1 MKRTHSHSN
10 VLIAVDAEIAVLER
24 RLVKLHDIRSL
35 AVELDEVRPPVAAP
49 APRPPAATPGARPR
63 RSKRQSPRLEI
74 TEILE
79 VARDVLGDGS
89 ATIAAILNAAG
100 RHRTPHAVHV
110 TEAALEKL
118 GAVAV
123 GKVRGGAIAYVL
135 QADNGREP
143 EEAAGPENAKP
154 ADGLL
159 EATAELARTAVGW
172 NDEEFQY
179 QLRKRCGIEASVAD
193 VQRARLAING
203 AA

>member
-1 MKRTHSHSN
+1 MRQTHSHSN
-10 VLIAVDAEIAVLER
+10 VLNAVDAEIAVLER
-24 RLVKLHDIRSL
+24 RLVKLHNIRSL
-35 AVELDEVRPPVAAP
+35 AVELDEVRLPAAA
-49 APRPPAATPGARPR
+49 APRPPATTPSAKPR
-63 RSKRQSPRLEI
+63 KSKRQSPRLEV

-89 ATIAAILNAAG
+89 ATIAAILKAAG

-110 TEAALEKL
+110 TEAALEQL
-118 GAVAV
+118 GAVGV

-135 QADNGREP
+135 QANNGREA
-143 EEAAGPENAKP
+143 EETAVPENAK
-154 ADGLL
+154 AAEGLW

-179 QLRKRCGIEASVAD
+179 QLRKRCGIEASLAD
-193 VQRARLAING
+193 VQRARLELNG